1 MAKLSYKVS
10 FYVLYALFAI
20 ILIVLGLFYFVG
32 YNNTIGELTAPQH
45 TDTLIYLMYAL
56 IIAIVVITI
65 AAGLAQFITALKD
78 SPKRALKS
86 LLGLVVLVAVIAIS
100 YAIGSDEPVTANGM
114 PYTDTFWLKI
124 TDMFLYS
131 IYILLGA
138 SVLATVVNMLG
149 IFKK

>member
-1 MAKLSYKVS
+1 
-10 FYVLYALFAI
+10 
-20 ILIVLGLFYFVG
+20 
-32 YNNTIGELTAPQH
+32 
-45 TDTLIYLMYAL
+45 MYAL

-114 PYTDTFWLKI
+114 PYTDIFWLKI